1 MSREASAPC
10 VRSTLG
16 TEPELAVPSGLTTS
30 GLSKVW
36 SKVAYMVPFRPAALT
51 TRSRVSSRI
60 KGFLTYTTGK
70 LMSRY
75 ESQPELTV
83 KINSIVKSA
92 LIRVAKRRVK
102 GAYEIRFVTKDS
114 SYELV
119 RIISPQW
126 VSQNMS
132 TQRLQ

>member
-1 MSREASAPC
+1 
-10 VRSTLG
+10 
-16 TEPELAVPSGLTTS
+16 
-30 GLSKVW
+30 
-36 SKVAYMVPFRPAALT
+36 
-51 TRSRVSSRI
+51 
-60 KGFLTYTTGK
+60 
-70 LMSRY
+70 MSRY